1 MKRLSSNK
9 AANTSS
15 VRKSFCNDEK
25 IKSFFTVNKIL
36 CKQLKLANFLSFIR
50 TKFVYTNAYCIFYNV
65 LSYFEGSGDLS
76 FEIRRQPR
84 GFGDASR
91 FGLMPNPSPQLSPQ
105 PQLTGLGNNWQK
117 TIFHPRPLRQEH
129 ARAKIEIFTIWLN
142 KFLTALG

>member
-1 MKRLSSNK
+1 MIG
-9 AANTSS
+9 
-15 VRKSFCNDEK
+15 EK

-36 CKQLKLANFLSFIR
+36 CKQLKLANFSKFIR
-50 TKFVYTNAYCIFYNV
+50 TKFVHTNAYCIFYNA

-76 FEIRRQPR
+76 FEIRRRQPR

-129 ARAKIEIFTIWLN
+129 ARAKIEIFTICQIESG
-142 KFLTALG
+142 LTNF